1 MFINNLIPELN
12 DIFLFEKEGTEKALD
27 YAKSFSD
34 TYEENVIFY
43 LYWIGENINYKH
55 SVVVKSFL
63 ATQNLKYYK
72 LVIYGDVSLEKNPIF
87 QEFEN
92 FKDNIEFRIFD
103 VYEESKN
110 TILEKSPY
118 LQYIKNHT
126 LNAALESDFFRL
138 LILYKYGGVYCD
150 FDILFLR
157 DLAPLLKYEFV
168 YKWQNYSIGD
178 LLNGAVMRL
187 FKNSEISTQMIEK
200 MYKTPPSISS
210 LCWASNIYTSV
221 AYDNK
226 DLIVFP
232 ASFFNT
238 EWQLN
243 IPIEGFSLYEY
254 SDSLYDGA
262 FTWHWHNRWN
272 YPIIQNSKFDNLDK
286 IITKKFQ
293 KIIK

>member
-12 DIFLFEKEGTEKALD
+12 DISYFEKDGTEKALD
-27 YAKSFSD
+27 YAKTFSEK
-34 TYEENVIFY
+34 YEEPVNFY
-43 LYWIGENINYKH
+43 LYWIGENLNYKH
-55 SVVVKSFL
+55 NVVVKSFL
-63 ATQNLKYYK
+63 ATQNLKFCK
-72 LVIYGDVSLEKNPIF
+72 LVIYSDISLEENIIF
-87 QEFEN
+87 KEFDT

-110 TILEKSPY
+110 TILENSSY
-118 LQYIKNHT
+118 LEFIKNHT

-157 DLAPLLKYEFV
+157 DLSPLLKYEFV

-187 FKNSEISTQMIEK
+187 FKNSEISTQMLEK
-200 MYKTPPSISS
+200 MSKATPYIRS
-210 LCWASNIYTSV
+210 LCWASDIYTSV
-221 AYDNK
+221 AYVNK
-226 DLIVFP
+226 NLVIFP

-243 IPIEGFSLYEY
+243 IPIEGFDLYQWSNE
-254 SDSLYDGA
+254 LFDGS
-262 FTWHWHNRWN
+262 FTWHWHNRWD
-272 YPIIQNSKFDNLDK
+272 YEIKPNSKFDILDK
-286 IITKKFQ
+286 IISEKLKK
-293 KIIK
+293 IK

>member
-118 LQYIKNHT
+118 L
-126 LNAALESDFFRL
+126 
-138 LILYKYGGVYCD
+138 
-150 FDILFLR
+150 
-157 DLAPLLKYEFV
+157 
-168 YKWQNYSIGD
+168 
-178 LLNGAVMRL
+178 
-187 FKNSEISTQMIEK
+187 
-200 MYKTPPSISS
+200 
-210 LCWASNIYTSV
+210 
-221 AYDNK
+221 
-226 DLIVFP
+226 
-232 ASFFNT
+232 
-238 EWQLN
+238 
-243 IPIEGFSLYEY
+243 
-254 SDSLYDGA
+254 
-262 FTWHWHNRWN
+262 
-272 YPIIQNSKFDNLDK
+272 
-286 IITKKFQ
+286 
-293 KIIK
+293 